1 MSKKVILIIVLL
13 SALLVAS
20 IAAVYYTQFA
30 PVRVDVGV
38 KVGDTFT
45 YSLQGTCIL
54 IGLDAVE
61 PTGFSDLN
69 QTDYYKVIITDINGT
84 SVTMDT
90 IWRFKNGTE
99 DKAVQTIDLANGA
112 KTDQTTRGF
121 WQIYAANLNLNSAVR
136 PTGYDEILVND
147 TDTKTYTEGARER
160 NYFSTQGT
168 FYDIHDPTQ
177 STWRI
182 EYTALYFDKQTGMLD
197 VLTNIQEYN
206 NPQYRLIINWNLV
219 DSSVWDV

>member
-1 MSKKVILIIVLL
+1 MSKKVILVIVLL
-13 SALLVAS
+13 SVLVVAA
-20 IAAVYYTQFA
+20 IAAVYFTQLA
-30 PVRVDVGV
+30 PPRVDVGV

-54 IGLDAVE
+54 IGIDATE
-61 PTGFSDLN
+61 PAGFSDIN
-69 QTDYYKVIITDINGT
+69 ATDYYKVIITDINGT
-84 SVTMDT
+84 SVTLDT

-99 DKAVQTIDLANGA
+99 ETAVQTINLSNGE
-112 KTDQTTRGF
+112 KTDTTARGF
-121 WQIYAANLNLNSAVR
+121 WQIYAANLNLNDLLR
-136 PTGYDEILVND
+136 PTGYDGMIVNS
-147 TDTKTYTEGARER
+147 TDTKTYASGTRDR
-160 NYFSTQGT
+160 NFFSTQGT
-168 FYDIHDPTQ
+168 FYDIKDPTQ

-182 EYTALYFDKQTGMLD
+182 EYTAVYFDKQTGMMD

>member
-1 MSKKVILIIVLL
+1 MSKKVVFVIVLL
-13 SALLVAS
+13 SALIVAA
-20 IAAVYYTQFA
+20 IAAVYYAQFA
-30 PVRVDVGV
+30 PPRVDVGV

-54 IGLDAVE
+54 IGLDATE
-61 PTGFSDLN
+61 PAGFSDLN
-69 QTDYYKVIITDINGT
+69 ETDFYKVIITDINGT

-99 DKAVQTIDLANGA
+99 NTAVQTIDLANGA
-112 KTDQTTRGF
+112 KTDTTTRGF
-121 WQIYAANLNLNSAVR
+121 WQIYAANLNLNDLLR
-136 PTGYDEILVND
+136 PTGFDGMRVNS
-147 TDTKTYTEGARER
+147 TDTKTYAGGTRTR

-168 FYDIHDPTQ
+168 FYDIRDPTQ

-206 NPQYRLIINWNLV
+206 NPQYRLIINWNLI
-219 DSSVWDV
+219 DTSVWDV